1 VRRAARVERKRNPG
15 PTRASNRS
23 VDILD
28 RLFPDF
34 AALNPRYILLP
45 AAGLPNIGRNFHDSV
60 TWKTTKGGSL
70 LCNDLVALH
79 RVLA

>member
-1 VRRAARVERKRNPG
+1 MNQTPA
-15 PTRASNRS
+15 
-23 VDILD
+23 
-28 RLFPDF
+28 
-34 AALNPRYILLP
+34 